1 LIGQAVSMCL
11 LTHAEGVSTRRH
23 RRPSREHVP
32 VRFWG
37 LPLSVEQLS
46 SAAKVTGTL
55 DGARDARS
63 APEVR

>member
-1 LIGQAVSMCL
+1 MCL

-55 DGARDARS
+55 DGAPRCPIGTGSSMMLRIS
-63 APEVR
+63 E